1 MDLGRVFLLIE
12 VVTERLGAGGV
23 AQLGHRLG
31 FDLPD
36 ALSSDPVDV
45 ADLIE
50 RAWWAVGESES
61 QLDNAGLPLG

>member
-1 MDLGRVFLLIE
+1 LGSGFDPRAGCSTSAGVPVLLK
-12 VVTERLGAGGV
+12 VVAEGPGAGWL

-36 ALSSDPVDV
+36 ALPGDPVDV

-50 RAWWAVGESES
+50 RAR
-61 QLDNAGLPLG
+61 